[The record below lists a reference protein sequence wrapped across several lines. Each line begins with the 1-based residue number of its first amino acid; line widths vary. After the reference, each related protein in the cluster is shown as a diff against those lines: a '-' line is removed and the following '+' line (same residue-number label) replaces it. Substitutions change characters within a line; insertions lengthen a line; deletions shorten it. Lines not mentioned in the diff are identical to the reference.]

1 MMMPLMQTEDV
12 LETLPVLP
20 ITITEAAVII
30 RAPHRVRIQI
40 PLLPQLQP
48 PGNARFVWVKAIPPV
63 PIVTEAASA
72 RMLRLDSAA
81 GCLAAIPE
89 SMTTVVSTRESVLR
103 VVDPELKRVPVAVV
117 SEQSVTKGMRLN
129 HNLHKNWRHESKI
142 THGASFLSIPSAIPG
157 IYYLFHL

>member
-1 MMMPLMQTEDV
+1 
-12 LETLPVLP
+12 
-20 ITITEAAVII
+20 
-30 RAPHRVRIQI
+30 
-40 PLLPQLQP
+40 
-48 PGNARFVWVKAIPPV
+48 
-63 PIVTEAASA
+63 
-72 RMLRLDSAA
+72 MLRLDSAA

-117 SEQSVTKGMRLN
+117 SEQSVTNVMRLK

-142 THGASFLSIPSAIPG
+142 THDASFLSIPSAIPG

>member
-1 MMMPLMQTEDV
+1 
-12 LETLPVLP
+12 
-20 ITITEAAVII
+20 
-30 RAPHRVRIQI
+30 
-40 PLLPQLQP
+40 
-48 PGNARFVWVKAIPPV
+48 
-63 PIVTEAASA
+63 
-72 RMLRLDSAA
+72 MLRLDSAA

-117 SEQSVTKGMRLN
+117 SEQSVTKGIRLN
-129 HNLHKNWRHESKI
+129 HNLHKNWRRESTI